1 MRHLVRLVS
10 SFSKNL
16 FFSFQSSDSRQFDA
30 AGSPHPSR
38 ASLRSACRHALH
50 DLNKRTSSFKH
61 IHTVRDF
68 YSFTHTSR
76 RLQKKRGVFTIV
88 GLFSTPL
95 KNSVPPITL
104 IYFIS
109 RNSFWLF
116 PLTQT
121 VETDLC
127 RKKTLDYLRYIKKKR
142 HRM

>member
-10 SFSKNL
+10 SFSKKF
-16 FFSFQSSDSRQFDA
+16 FFSFQSTDSRQFDA

-50 DLNKRTSSFKH
+50 DLNNRTSSFKH

-95 KNSVPPITL
+95 KNSVPPNHFNLFYLAKQFLAFSSHTDC
-104 IYFIS
+104 
-109 RNSFWLF
+109 RNGFMQKKNLRLS
-116 PLTQT
+116 PLH
-121 VETDLC
+121 
-127 RKKTLDYLRYIKKKR
+127 KKKR